1 MRQTNSLWDRVDA
14 TDGIHPTTGKEGE
27 A

>member
-1 MRQTNSLWDRVDA
+1 MQQTNSLRDLVDA
-14 TDGIHPTTGKEGE
+14 TDGIHPTTGKKGE